1 MNLASDD
8 QTLKEEEEETLP
20 LKQGN
25 LHADEIPNHC
35 QETSKGKGRSS
46 NHRKLTIG
54 WAWDEFSS
62 EVKRVSSLAAP
73 LITINL
79 SQYFLQVISLTM
91 VGHLGDQLSL
101 SSSAIAISFSSVTGF
116 SPTCGIA
123 CALETLCGQAYGAK
137 QYRQFGVRVQ
147 TAIFSGI
154 LVCIPISVLW
164 IYMEDLL
171 LFIGQDPL
179 ISHEA
184 GKFATR
190 LIPALFAYATLQ
202 SLVRYF
208 QMQSMTTPLVISSS
222 FTLCFHVTLCWV
234 LVFPCGF
241 GSHGAAFAIGISY
254 WFNVI
259 LLAVYMFSPA
269 CEKTRVPL
277 SMELVKGMGEYF
289 RYAIP
294 SAGMICLE
302 WWSFELLILMSG
314 LLPNPELETSVLSL
328 SLATMATLYT
338 IPEGIGAAARHVL
351 GHIFS
356 TDKEVVDY
364 LTTMAP
370 LICLSVILDSVR
382 VALSGVARGCGW
394 QNLGAYVNLASYYI
408 CGVPL
413 SAVLGFWMQLR
424 GPGLWAGIQVGSFLQ
439 NILLI
444 LMTRRTDWEREVH
457 CLTLSCYTFCFHVFD
472 SVVVQAN
479 KTMERVF
486 DHDIIPMEKWRSK
499 KAGCQQADI
508 FVVVKI
514 VRRTETLYFL
524 ALLCYLFVLEFYS
537 RAHLLPFSRI

>member
-25 LHADEIPNHC
+25 LHADGNGDADEIPNHC

-294 SAGMICLE
+294 SAGMICL
-302 WWSFELLILMSG
+302 
-314 LLPNPELETSVLSL
+314 
-328 SLATMATLYT
+328 ATMATLYT
-338 IPEGIGAAARHVL
+338 IPEGIGAAASTRVSNELGAGNPRAACVAVSASVFLACAQALTVSSLMFGCRHVL

-444 LMTRRTDWEREVH
+444 LMTRRTDWERE
-457 CLTLSCYTFCFHVFD
+457 
-472 SVVVQAN
+472 AN

-514 VRRTETLYFL
+514 DMNDSNES
-524 ALLCYLFVLEFYS
+524 EK
-537 RAHLLPFSRI
+537 

>member
-25 LHADEIPNHC
+25 LHADGNGDADEIPNHC

-294 SAGMICLE
+294 SAGMICSLE

-314 LLPNPELETSVLSL
+314 LLPNPELETS
-328 SLATMATLYT
+328 TMATLYT
-338 IPEGIGAAARHVL
+338 IPEGIGAAASTRVSNELGAGNPRAACVAVSASVFLACAQALTVSSLMFGCRHVL

-444 LMTRRTDWEREVH
+444 LMTRRTDWERE
-457 CLTLSCYTFCFHVFD
+457 
-472 SVVVQAN
+472 AN

-514 VRRTETLYFL
+514 DMNDSNES
-524 ALLCYLFVLEFYS
+524 EK
-537 RAHLLPFSRI
+537 